1 MSKER
6 IDGAPRVAGNLSV
19 FDCSGVADGGAA
31 AIIVRAEDARR
42 YTDKPMYLKGMS
54 LQAGRCD
61 GVVTAGRHHVSFPEV
76 VTCAAEAYAHAG
88 IKNPRTEIS
97 MAEVHDCFTP
107 TELLLMEDLGF
118 SERGQAWKD
127 VLDGAFDL
135 KGRLPVNPDGGLKS
149 FGHPVGASGLR
160 MMFELWLQFRGEAG
174 ARQLP
179 DPRIGLAHNMGGLPG
194 RVRLLHRIVRQGAWL
209 MTVRAVRRVLVVGSG
224 LMGAG
229 IAQVA
234 ATSGFQADLVDAQQ
248 GALDQARE
256 RIISSLSRLERAGK
270 LKDAPESILARITFG
285 LDLERA
291 ARNADLVI
299 EAIVEALEPKQ
310 TLFAKLGDWC
320 PKDVVLATNT
330 SQFRIGQIA
339 EPCKSPE
346 RVIGMHWSNPPP
358 LMMLVEIIISSATSN
373 DVLEATLGFVK
384 SCDRSSVVCRKDV
397 PGFISNR
404 MSTVLFMEAART
416 RG

>member
-1 MSKER
+1 
-6 IDGAPRVAGNLSV
+6 
-19 FDCSGVADGGAA
+19 
-31 AIIVRAEDARR
+31 
-42 YTDKPMYLKGMS
+42 
-54 LQAGRCD
+54 
-61 GVVTAGRHHVSFPEV
+61 
-76 VTCAAEAYAHAG
+76 
-88 IKNPRTEIS
+88 
-97 MAEVHDCFTP
+97 
-107 TELLLMEDLGF
+107 
-118 SERGQAWKD
+118 
-127 VLDGAFDL
+127 
-135 KGRLPVNPDGGLKS
+135 
-149 FGHPVGASGLR
+149 
-160 MMFELWLQFRGEAG
+160 
-174 ARQLP
+174 
-179 DPRIGLAHNMGGLPG
+179 
-194 RVRLLHRIVRQGAWL
+194 

-404 MSTVLFMEAART
+404 MSTVLFMEAARLVDEGIAT
-416 RG
+416 PADIDAVARLMYGHKMGPISTLDLAGLDTALLTATALSEHYGGDRFAPPEALKELVNQGRFGRKTGAGFYDYQSS